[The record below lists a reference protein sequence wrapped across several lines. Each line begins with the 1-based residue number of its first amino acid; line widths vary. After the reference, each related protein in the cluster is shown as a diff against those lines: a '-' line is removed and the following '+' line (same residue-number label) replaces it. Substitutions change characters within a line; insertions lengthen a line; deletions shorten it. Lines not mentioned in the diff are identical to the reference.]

1 VVAAIAAAILL
12 DGPLQE
18 WRRDRMRPAW
28 IAAIVGV
35 DPAGRREG
43 WSAIEDDLADETPLG
58 GRLLADLDAVLGGVE
73 PPPPD
78 AVADAAR
85 TLDRHGLWRWEVRP
99 HLAIARSI
107 EALAADPV
115 DRVAIDRV
123 RDRPDPHSLPVPTAT
138 VAAIWGRSD
147 DSMRSSLLPSLA
159 RLGEPQRRSLLERLQ
174 RPRNP
179 TVARRLEGLLDDS
192 ALAPSGPSG
201 SSGLDGL
208 DVAWELASDP
218 ARPRAMRRLAL
229 TRLARSGRL
238 EEVPST
244 IRTSIERGP
253 IATAEGTVVPAVLLE
268 EAIAAAEGGS
278 VAQSRTGTW
287 LASFDP
293 SKRAAGVLLLALRGE
308 QAEGTLRHL
317 ATLRR
322 DADERRVATLAAA
335 ALALDDSAL
344 LPPSVSNR
352 REFLYR
358 IAHGETGLDP
368 EVLALRLA
376 AGEEYAVD
384 DLLERGV
391 AAESPEL
398 SEALETALLERFCPD
413 LAELDL
419 SDRDMAIVAWWRMR
433 SESDFEFDAR
443 SRRWRRAI
451 PE

>member
-1 VVAAIAAAILL
+1 
-12 DGPLQE
+12 
-18 WRRDRMRPAW
+18 MRPAW
-28 IAAIVGV
+28 IAAIVG
-35 DPAGRREG
+35 
-43 WSAIEDDLADETPLG
+43 ADAMTRKRTWDEIAPELDGPTPLG

-308 QAEGTLRHL
+308 QAEGNLRHL

-398 SEALETALLERFCPD
+398 AEALETALLERFCPD

>member
-1 VVAAIAAAILL
+1 
-12 DGPLQE
+12 
-18 WRRDRMRPAW
+18 
-28 IAAIVGV
+28 
-35 DPAGRREG
+35 
-43 WSAIEDDLADETPLG
+43 
-58 GRLLADLDAVLGGVE
+58 
-73 PPPPD
+73 
-78 AVADAAR
+78 
-85 TLDRHGLWRWEVRP
+85 
-99 HLAIARSI
+99 
-107 EALAADPV
+107 
-115 DRVAIDRV
+115 
-123 RDRPDPHSLPVPTAT
+123 
-138 VAAIWGRSD
+138 
-147 DSMRSSLLPSLA
+147 
-159 RLGEPQRRSLLERLQ
+159 
-174 RPRNP
+174 
-179 TVARRLEGLLDDS
+179 
-192 ALAPSGPSG
+192 
-201 SSGLDGL
+201 L

-244 IRTSIERGP
+244 IRTSVERGP

-368 EVLALRLA
+368 DVLALRLA

-413 LAELDL
+413 LADLDL

>member
-1 VVAAIAAAILL
+1 
-12 DGPLQE
+12 
-18 WRRDRMRPAW
+18 MRPAW
-28 IAAIVGV
+28 IAAIVG
-35 DPAGRREG
+35 
-43 WSAIEDDLADETPLG
+43 ADAMTRKRTWDEIAPELDGPTPLG

-192 ALAPSGPSG
+192 ALAPSG

-398 SEALETALLERFCPD
+398 AEALETALLERFCPD
-413 LAELDL
+413 LAELGL